1 MTDPTPSRFGR
12 PAEAL
17 RRFVAVPLRPQTY
30 RNLAYLALAFPLGL
44 AYFVGATVGLSLG
57 AGLLITWFG
66 LPILVVT
73 LAGATLV
80 AGFEARLAH
89 GLLGVDVALPEALR
103 GFDPADAVVVPGD
116 GVLASIKRLLV
127 APTTWTSLLLVLL
140 KFAFGVVAFTALATA
155 ASVAASAIAA
165 PLLYDDPYATYRFGS
180 VVIDTFPR
188 ALAVGVGGVL
198 LTLSALHLLNAL
210 ARLGGVLTASLLS
223 VDGDESPA

>member
-66 LPILVVT
+66 LPILVVP

-165 PLLYDDPYATYRFGS
+165 PLLYDAPYATYRFGS
-180 VVIDTFPR
+180 VVIDSLPA

-210 ARLGGVLTASLLS
+210 ARLGGVLTVSLLS
-223 VDGDESPA
+223 VDGAESPA